1 MTPSDERGPTAE
13 GTRLRLK
20 RQYSIVAHSE
30 DVVELRHGTWN
41 PISFTLRDDSG
52 SGALR
57 GVLAKLDGTRST
69 GEIAE
74 AAGVPR
80 SEVVA
85 LVDQLADLDLLEDGP
100 SHALD
105 YYLDH
110 AVPNLLPYSGAR
122 GGGRRSAIVIGSG
135 AVPDEVVRA
144 LGGSAGGAECE
155 IARANGDLRELL
167 TRDGTDWLT
176 DGLAFEENAERFS
189 SWRDRFVVF
198 ASATVDPVELRA
210 FNRIALHHG
219 IPWLHAAIDGPSLL
233 VGPTFVPNRS
243 ACYECLE
250 TRVLM
255 NLREASSYQG
265 YKRALADG
273 RVAGSHAPLDSVLE
287 TMVASLT
294 AFEAL
299 NYLLTDASFT
309 VGRALAVYLPTFEFS
324 YNEVLR
330 LPGCPACGSAPERD
344 DRALYFDI
352 RTLLDGGH

>member
-1 MTPSDERGPTAE
+1 MAD

-20 RQYSIVAHSE
+20 RQYSIVAHSD

-52 SGALR
+52 TGALR
-57 GVLAKLDGTRST
+57 GVLAKLDGTLST

-74 AAGVPR
+74 AAGVSR
-80 SEVVA
+80 NEVAV
-85 LVDQLADLDLLEDGP
+85 LVEQLADLDLLEAGP

-110 AVPNLLPYSGAR
+110 AVPNLLPYPGAR
-122 GGGRRSAIVIGSG
+122 GEGRRSAIVLGSG
-135 AVPDEVVRA
+135 AVPGEVVQI
-144 LGGSAGGAECE
+144 LGSSAGGAECDV
-155 IARANGDLRELL
+155 ALANGDLRELL
-167 TRDGTDWLT
+167 TRDGTGWLA
-176 DGLAFEENAERFS
+176 DGLAFEEYAERFAG
-189 SWRDRFVVF
+189 WRDRLVVF
-198 ASATVDPVELRA
+198 PSATVDPIELRA

-219 IPWLHAAIDGPSLL
+219 LAWLHAAIDGPFLL
-233 VGPTFVPNRS
+233 VGPTFVPGRS

-255 NLREASSYQG
+255 NLREASSYQS
-265 YKRALADG
+265 YKQALADG
-273 RVAGSHAPLDSVLE
+273 RVAQTRAPLDRVLE

-299 NYLLTDASFT
+299 NYLLTDTAFT
-309 VGRALAVYLPTFEFS
+309 VGKALAVYLPTFEFS
-324 YNEVLR
+324 HNEVLR
-330 LPGCPACGSAPERD
+330 LPGCPACGSAPECD

-352 RTLLDGGH
+352 RTLLDGGR